1 MTASIFESFISQ
13 AITQTNP
20 VDFEQ
25 PEWQLTTSLCMHD
38 ILSKTSAC

>member
-1 MTASIFESFISQ
+1 MWLVTNYWKHIESSISQ

-25 PEWQLTTSLCMHD
+25 R
-38 ILSKTSAC
+38 